1 MVTVTLKHDLIYIL
15 KIVQEIHCKKL
26 KTMYFPNLPKKQ
38 WDALMSASITKS
50 NIALEQQQDW
60 FQMPPP
66 THTHFCVFSL
76 FRFEFVI

>member
-38 WDALMSASITKS
+38 WDAFMSASITKS
-50 NIALEQQQDW
+50 NIALEQ
-60 FQMPPP
+60 
-66 THTHFCVFSL
+66 
-76 FRFEFVI
+76 